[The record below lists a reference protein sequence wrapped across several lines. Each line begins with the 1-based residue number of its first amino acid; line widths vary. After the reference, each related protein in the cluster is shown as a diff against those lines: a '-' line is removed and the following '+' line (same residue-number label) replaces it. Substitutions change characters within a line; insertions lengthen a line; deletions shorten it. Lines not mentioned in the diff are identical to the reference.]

1 MREVRIAVRSLARQP
16 GTAALAVVALA
27 LGIGLTTTMFSI
39 VNGAV
44 LRGLPFPE
52 SDRILHLA
60 PFNIAEQDD
69 VDARV
74 HTFAEFRDRQQ
85 SFEELAGFQFQTAN
99 VVGPSGTAVRYQAA
113 NVTANVFRLLKVEP
127 TLGRDFRDEESRP
140 GAAPVVMI
148 GDKIWEEQFGRSP
161 DAVGQ
166 PLRVNG
172 AVMTVVGV
180 MPPSFAFPS
189 NQDLWPA
196 LVIDPLNTKFDEG
209 PSLETIGRLKPGVDR
224 DQAGPRWPR
233 CGVSWSRPIRIA
245 TRAATPSR

>member
-1 MREVRIAVRSLARQP
+1 MRELRIAVRSLARQP

-74 HTFAEFRDRQQ
+74 HTFAELRDRQQ

-113 NVTANVFRLLKVEP
+113 NVTSNVFRLLKVAP
-127 TLGRDFRDEESRP
+127 TLGRDFRDQESRP

-148 GDKIWEEQFGRSP
+148 GDKDLG
-161 DAVGQ
+161 
-166 PLRVNG
+166 G
-172 AVMTVVGV
+172 AVRALTRRGG
-180 MPPSFAFPS
+180 
-189 NQDLWPA
+189 PA
-196 LVIDPLNTKFDEG
+196 AARQRRRHDGGRRDAAIVRVSQQPG
-209 PSLETIGRLKPGVDR
+209 PV
-224 DQAGPRWPR
+224 A
-233 CGVSWSRPIRIA
+233 
-245 TRAATPSR
+245 RARHRSAQHSVR

>member
-1 MREVRIAVRSLARQP
+1 M
-16 GTAALAVVALA
+16 VALA

-99 VVGPSGTAVRYQAA
+99 VVGPGGTAVRYQAA
-113 NVTANVFRLLKVEP
+113 NVTP
-127 TLGRDFRDEESRP
+127 TSSG
-140 GAAPVVMI
+140 
-148 GDKIWEEQFGRSP
+148 
-161 DAVGQ
+161 
-166 PLRVNG
+166 
-172 AVMTVVGV
+172 
-180 MPPSFAFPS
+180 
-189 NQDLWPA
+189 
-196 LVIDPLNTKFDEG
+196 
-209 PSLETIGRLKPGVDR
+209 
-224 DQAGPRWPR
+224 
-233 CGVSWSRPIRIA
+233 C
-245 TRAATPSR
+245 